1 MGCHA
6 YCPGILTDAMTRL
19 SLSTD
24 TPAERVFL
32 VVVDDS
38 PEMRVALRYAARR
51 ARHTGGRVALLH
63 VIAPP
68 EGQHWMAL
76 EDLMREEQRADA
88 EQLMERHA
96 AEIGA
101 LIGYP
106 PMVHLREGQPRE
118 ELLALIDEDPAI
130 SILVLAANTGEGGPG
145 PLVTALTGRLIGR
158 LRIPMT
164 IVPGSLTDAEIDAL
178 A

>member
-1 MGCHA
+1 M
-6 YCPGILTDAMTRL
+6 TTRL

-24 TPAERVFL
+24 PPAERVFL

-51 ARHTGGRVALLH
+51 ARHTGGRLALLH

-76 EDLMREEQRADA
+76 EDLMREEQRAEA
-88 EQLMERHA
+88 EQLVERCA
-96 AEIGA
+96 VEAGA

-106 PMVHLREGQPRE
+106 PMVHLREGQTRE

-130 SILVLAANTGEGGPG
+130 SILVLAANTDENGPG

-164 IVPGSLTDAEIDAL
+164 IVPGSLSDDEIDAL